1 MDVDSILLEAE
12 EKFEKTLE
20 TLGKNFTK
28 VRAGRANPS
37 SLDPVFVEYYGAK
50 TPLKQLASISVVD
63 GNELLIKPFDKSTLK
78 EIERGIN
85 EANLGFNPINSGE
98 SIRIVMPTL
107 TEDRRKELVKQ
118 AKEMSEDTRVT
129 VRNLRRDILDDIR
142 KDKLPEDEEK
152 TLEKNVQDMVNE
164 YNKKIDSIFDEKEK
178 ELLTI

>member
-1 MDVDSILLEAE
+1 MENNYLEDLELSLDDAIDN
-12 EKFEKTLE
+12 FEKRLTQI
-20 TLGKNFTK
+20 
-28 VRAGRANPS
+28 RAGRANPS

-164 YNKKIDSIFDEKEK
+164 YNKKIDSIFDTKEK

>member
-1 MDVDSILLEAE
+1 MDNNYLEDLELSLDDAIDN
-12 EKFEKTLE
+12 FEKRLTQI
-20 TLGKNFTK
+20 
-28 VRAGRANPS
+28 RAGRANPS

-129 VRNLRRDILDDIR
+129 VRNLRRDILDNIR

>member
-1 MDVDSILLEAE
+1 MENNYLEDLELSLDDAIDN
-12 EKFEKTLE
+12 FEKRLTQI
-20 TLGKNFTK
+20 
-28 VRAGRANPS
+28 RAGRANPS

-118 AKEMSEDTRVT
+118 AKEMGEDTRVT
-129 VRNLRRDILDDIR
+129 VRNLRRDILDNIR

>member
-1 MDVDSILLEAE
+1 MENNYLEDLELSLDDAIGN
-12 EKFEKTLE
+12 FEKRLTQI
-20 TLGKNFTK
+20 
-28 VRAGRANPS
+28 RAGRANPS

-129 VRNLRRDILDDIR
+129 VRNLRRDILDNIR

>member
-1 MDVDSILLEAE
+1 MENNYLEDLELSLDDAIDN
-12 EKFEKTLE
+12 FEKRLTQI
-20 TLGKNFTK
+20 
-28 VRAGRANPS
+28 RAGRANPS

-129 VRNLRRDILDDIR
+129 VRNLRRDILDNIR

-178 ELLTI
+178 E

>member
-1 MDVDSILLEAE
+1 MENNYLEDLELSLDDAIDN
-12 EKFEKTLE
+12 FEKRLTQI
-20 TLGKNFTK
+20 
-28 VRAGRANPS
+28 RAGRANPS

>member
-1 MDVDSILLEAE
+1 MENNYLEALE
-12 EKFEKTLE
+12 LSLDDAIDNFEKRLTQI
-20 TLGKNFTK
+20 
-28 VRAGRANPS
+28 RAGRANPS

-129 VRNLRRDILDDIR
+129 VRNLRRDILDNIR

>member
-1 MDVDSILLEAE
+1 MENNYLEDLELSLDDAIDN
-12 EKFEKTLE
+12 FEKRLTQI
-20 TLGKNFTK
+20 
-28 VRAGRANPS
+28 RAGRANPS

-129 VRNLRRDILDDIR
+129 VRNLRRDILDNIR

>member
-1 MDVDSILLEAE
+1 M
-12 EKFEKTLE
+12 E